1 MADPVTYPATDPF
14 ATTAIEPVAAEP
26 VADTTEVEI
35 IEFPKE
41 LFMFKRPVE
50 KPVLP
55 SPVLGTR
62 TVNSAEE
69 QAAAEAEG
77 WFADQASAAAAV
89 DAEPEPEPEP
99 IVDDPSF

>member
-26 VADTTEVEI
+26 VADTAEVEI
-35 IEFPKE
+35 VEFPKE
-41 LFMFKRPVE
+41 LFMLKRPVE

-55 SPVLGTR
+55 APVLSTR

-69 QAAAEAEG
+69 QATAEAEG
-77 WFADQASAAAAV
+77 WFADLAAAAAAA
-89 DAEPEPEPEP
+89 DEPEPEPEP
-99 IVDDPSF
+99 IVDGPTF